1 MMRLDIQRIC
11 VPTDFSKAAE
21 HAVHYAAALA
31 NSYQAELYLLHVIE
45 HAGPLVHHPD
55 FTHDGAVAREYFN
68 RLERAVAAAEQQ
80 LNADGK
86 QHEVSELIKS
96 LEVDAVANIQSLGN
110 PWWTGLEVHRDI
122 RYGHAVKEIN
132 HYVETLKIDML
143 VMGTH
148 GHSKLASVLLGSV
161 TERVVRTSLCPVTVI
176 RHPEHTYKTVDI
188 EETPDE

>member
-1 MMRLDIQRIC
+1 MRLDIQRIC

-31 NSYQAELYLLHVIE
+31 QTYQSELYLLHVIE

-68 RLERAVAAAEQQ
+68 RLERAVAKVEQQ
-80 LNADGK
+80 MNADGK
-86 QHEVSELIKS
+86 QHDVPELIRS
-96 LEVDAVANIQSLGN
+96 LESNAVENIQSLGN
-110 PWWTGLEVHRDI
+110 PWWSGLEVHRDI

-132 HYVETLKIDML
+132 HYVEKLEIDVV

-161 TERVVRTSLCPVTVI
+161 TERVVRTCSCPVTVI
-176 RHPEHTYKTVDI
+176 RHPEHTYKTVDSTATSN
-188 EETPDE
+188 E

>member
-1 MMRLDIQRIC
+1 MRLDIRRIC

-31 NSYQAELYLLHVIE
+31 NTYQAELYLLHVIE

-68 RLERAVAAAEQQ
+68 RLERAVAEAEQE
-80 LNADGK
+80 LGADGE
-86 QHEVSELIKS
+86 QHEVSELIRS
-96 LEVDAVANIQSLGN
+96 LEADALDNIQSLGN
-110 PWWTGLEVHRDI
+110 SWWTGLKVHRDI

-132 HYVETLKIDML
+132 HYVEKLNIDIA

-161 TERVVRTSLCPVTVI
+161 TERVVRTCPCPVTVV
-176 RHPEHTYKTVDI
+176 RHPEHTYKVIDSQ
-188 EETPDE
+188 ETPYE